1 MRRTRGV
8 LRWRRFQSVLGVDLA
23 FAFQRIFLFLHHVM
37 LRGAINVAWRNM
49 RSLDVTSVGFEVV
62 YLGFDHGGN
71 GVMGALN
78 FGGQEFRFQRGM
90 IIWMRSDGHGGGIG
104 GRWGGGDRR
113 RVGGVINIA

>member
-1 MRRTRGV
+1 MLRG
-8 LRWRRFQSVLGVDLA
+8 A
-23 FAFQRIFLFLHHVM
+23 INVM
-37 LRGAINVAWRNM
+37 WRGAINVAWRNK
-49 RSLDVTSVGFEVV
+49 RKLDVTSVGFVVV

-71 GVMGALN
+71 GISALN

-104 GRWGGGDRR
+104 GRWGGSWGGDRR